1 MKKHGVGITD
11 IISFIIG
18 ALGIIATIISAFV
31 TLQNGFLILYVELLV
46 LQTFLIGM
54 WSYCLYVR
62 KKVNDKVIEYEKK
75 IEKLNI
81 EKQELKI
88 LLDDQGGRQQK
99 RINEI
104 YQSINSM
111 IANQKNVS
119 KLNNDFCTRVPYI
132 TDSSYHILDS
142 LLTLQISDNELVNKE
157 IYHAID
163 EFANGLFDTYKRYT
177 ANLLNY
183 EVMIEEAYLRTKG
196 VNINVAASIKLFN
209 KPYYIKDSRNSV
221 FLYTSF
227 RDKHTYDKHER
238 EIGDRIYSID
248 GNVDFVHCLI
258 KDQFI
263 MNNASKDSESYMNEH
278 IDFDTYYNCAIVV
291 AIKSKLADGSYKFL
305 GYLCCDCLNKNAGIE
320 IFDMQSAQ
328 ILFALAQQ
336 YATFLETL
344 AVNWESRV
352 EEINDI
358 SQEFLQM
365 IYSKL
370 VNG

>member
-1 MKKHGVGITD
+1 
-11 IISFIIG
+11 
-18 ALGIIATIISAFV
+18 
-31 TLQNGFLILYVELLV
+31 
-46 LQTFLIGM
+46 
-54 WSYCLYVR
+54 
-62 KKVNDKVIEYEKK
+62 
-75 IEKLNI
+75 
-81 EKQELKI
+81 
-88 LLDDQGGRQQK
+88 
-99 RINEI
+99 
-104 YQSINSM
+104 M
-111 IANQKNVS
+111 I
-119 KLNNDFCTRVPYI
+119 
-132 TDSSYHILDS
+132 
-142 LLTLQISDNELVNKE
+142 
-157 IYHAID
+157 
-163 EFANGLFDTYKRYT
+163 
-177 ANLLNY
+177 
-183 EVMIEEAYLRTKG
+183 
-196 VNINVAASIKLFN
+196 
-209 KPYYIKDSRNSV
+209 
-221 FLYTSF
+221 
-227 RDKHTYDKHER
+227 KHER